1 MYSENTLK
9 FDFSSFSG
17 PFDKNGTT
25 GISIANAKALANVD
39 FNGVIGGSQAD
50 VTIYGLSSDLMATLS
65 ARGIGAATNLNVN
78 IGLDIYANDT
88 LIFSGM
94 IYSCYANM
102 NSMPEPGLVINAYA
116 GLDIQ
121 YKSTKPYTYDGTTSA
136 LSVIQAIASP
146 FGYSVVSNG
155 IDGYQATNTHLE
167 GSPLQQIREL
177 CMHFGF
183 LMKVVGKEVHVY
195 GDSGS
200 GSGVVAQVGP
210 NNGLIGY
217 PVFTQGGIMY
227 QAKFS
232 PYLAA
237 YEKVKLT
244 TSLPNASGTYMNNVV
259 MHRLSSRMPDGPW
272 MSLCQAI
279 YPIDGSN
286 NG

>member
-136 LSVIQAIASP
+136 LNVIQSIATP

-155 IDGYQATNTHLE
+155 IDGYLPAKHTQHL
-167 GSPLQQIREL
+167 S
-177 CMHFGF
+177 
-183 LMKVVGKEVHVY
+183 
-195 GDSGS
+195 
-200 GSGVVAQVGP
+200 
-210 NNGLIGY
+210 LIH
-217 PVFTQGGIMY
+217 I
-227 QAKFS
+227 
-232 PYLAA
+232 
-237 YEKVKLT
+237 
-244 TSLPNASGTYMNNVV
+244 
-259 MHRLSSRMPDGPW
+259 
-272 MSLCQAI
+272 
-279 YPIDGSN
+279 
-286 NG
+286 